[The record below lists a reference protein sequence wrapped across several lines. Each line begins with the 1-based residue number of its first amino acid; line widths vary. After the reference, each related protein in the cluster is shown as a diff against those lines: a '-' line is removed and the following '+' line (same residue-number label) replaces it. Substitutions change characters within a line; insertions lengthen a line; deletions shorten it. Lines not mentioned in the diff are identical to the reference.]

1 MIDNGLD
8 IHAKEEFILWQAVR
22 NNSIDSV
29 RYLVQR
35 GGNPTI
41 MMESM
46 FTLAAAGGYLDIM
59 KFLKEHD
66 RYHQIDYHDALRRAS
81 YAGQLNSVKYLIES
95 KMADIHFDE
104 DIALRSAAGN
114 NQFDVVRYLIEAG
127 ADIHVKNER
136 PLQTA
141 SALGNMEIV
150 KYLIEV
156 GADILLGED
165 GAMGPAG
172 RNGHLDVLK
181 YLTDRKGRIPEGSD
195 YALAYA
201 SESGHLEAVDY
212 LLRIGVD
219 VHSLNELAILR

>member
-1 MIDNGLD
+1 
-8 IHAKEEFILWQAVR
+8 
-22 NNSIDSV
+22 
-29 RYLVQR
+29 
-35 GGNPTI
+35 
-41 MMESM
+41 
-46 FTLAAAGGYLDIM
+46 M

-114 NQFDVVRYLIEAG
+114 NQFDVVRYLIE
-127 ADIHVKNER
+127 
-136 PLQTA
+136 
-141 SALGNMEIV
+141 
-150 KYLIEV
+150 V
-156 GADILLGED
+156 GADILPRED

-212 LLRIGVD
+212 LLGIGVD
-219 VHSLNELAILR
+219 VHSLNELALKSAVIEAGADVHQGNDEVIFLAVINNRYNILNFFQEIGYPIKGSLKRAAKWESIFILNKEKV

>member
-1 MIDNGLD
+1 
-8 IHAKEEFILWQAVR
+8 
-22 NNSIDSV
+22 
-29 RYLVQR
+29 
-35 GGNPTI
+35 
-41 MMESM
+41 
-46 FTLAAAGGYLDIM
+46 
-59 KFLKEHD
+59 
-66 RYHQIDYHDALRRAS
+66 
-81 YAGQLNSVKYLIES
+81 
-95 KMADIHFDE
+95 
-104 DIALRSAAGN
+104 
-114 NQFDVVRYLIEAG
+114 
-127 ADIHVKNER
+127 
-136 PLQTA
+136 
-141 SALGNMEIV
+141 MEIV